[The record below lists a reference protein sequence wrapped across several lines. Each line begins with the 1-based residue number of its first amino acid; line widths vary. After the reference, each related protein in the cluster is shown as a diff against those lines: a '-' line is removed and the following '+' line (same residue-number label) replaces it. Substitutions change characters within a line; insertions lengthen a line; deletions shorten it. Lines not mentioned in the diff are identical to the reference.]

1 MVSAQGIARPR
12 SAAPLIAIVS
22 PVGITG
28 FERRLESMVEGV
40 FARAFR
46 SALRPVELGR
56 KLVRVMDDQRSVD
69 VRGRTVVPNHFEIHL
84 SDADAERFAEMAAT
98 LRRELCDAAREHAR
112 DESYTFVGPV
122 SVDLVVDDAIR
133 TGSFSISGVLREGAG
148 GTGAGSLVLSSGER
162 IALGDRPVVIG
173 RLPECEVMLSDANV
187 SRRHAEVR
195 PSGDG
200 WIVVDLGSTNGT
212 RVNGVRVAEQR
223 LAAGDVI
230 TFGATTATFDES

>member
-1 MVSAQGIARPR
+1 M
-12 SAAPLIAIVS
+12 
-22 PVGITG
+22 GITG

-69 VRGRTVVPNHFEIHL
+69 VRGRTVVPNHFEISL
-84 SDADAERFAEMAAT
+84 SDADAERFAEMSST

-122 SVDLVVDDAIR
+122 SVDLLVDDAIR
-133 TGSFSISGVLREGAG
+133 TGSFAITGVLREGAG
-148 GTGAGSLVLSSGER
+148 GFGAGSLLFSSGER
-162 IALGDRPVVIG
+162 IALGDQTVSVG
-173 RLPECEVMLSDANV
+173 RLPECEVALSDANV

-200 WIVVDLGSTNGT
+200 WVVVDLGSTNGT
-212 RVNGVRVAEQR
+212 RVNGVRIAEQR
-223 LAAGDVI
+223 LRGGDVV
-230 TFGATTATFDES
+230 TFGATNATFEES